1 MNPGKKRN
9 KVEDDKEAKSRNQE
23 DEHRPLFWNILIT
36 LPHTAYRSLVFRHS
50 ILCLKI
56 HHHLD
61 IIEVPDEFID
71 GYRALLKAVEKI
83 LRIWLAG
90 VELVTD

>member
-1 MNPGKKRN
+1 MTRRLSPGIRKMST
-9 KVEDDKEAKSRNQE
+9 D
-23 DEHRPLFWNILIT
+23 HFFGNILIT